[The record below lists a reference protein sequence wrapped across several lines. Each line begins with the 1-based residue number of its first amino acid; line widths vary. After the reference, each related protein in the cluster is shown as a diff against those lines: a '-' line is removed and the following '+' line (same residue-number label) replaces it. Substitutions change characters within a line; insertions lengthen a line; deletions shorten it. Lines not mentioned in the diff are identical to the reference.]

1 MITFMR
7 RYRKG
12 LQVGLLVVIAAFVA
26 SLFVFGSRSFDGGGE
41 SGDRV
46 ATVNGERISRK
57 QYQDRYQAVM
67 DYYSQMNR
75 GRLSA
80 EMAEQLG
87 LPQRV
92 VDELV
97 TEAVVVQRAQAEG
110 LGMDDDEFN
119 ASVHAMREFQDNGR
133 FSMDRYRRFLQVRGS
148 DAERELRRYLTL
160 RKVQRVIVGGVRATD
175 AEVEQAW
182 QLRQEQVRAAW
193 ALVELAPLMT
203 A

>member
-12 LQVGLLVVIAAFVA
+12 LQVGLLVVIIAFVA
-26 SLFVFGSRSFDGGGE
+26 SLFVFGSRSFDGASGEGG
-41 SGDRV
+41 GDRV

-75 GRLSA
+75 GRLTA

-110 LGMDDDEFN
+110 LAVDDE
-119 ASVHAMREFQDNGR
+119 E
-133 FSMDRYRRFLQVRGS
+133 
-148 DAERELRRYLTL
+148 
-160 RKVQRVIVGGVRATD
+160 
-175 AEVEQAW
+175 
-182 QLRQEQVRAAW
+182 
-193 ALVELAPLMT
+193 
-203 A
+203 

>member
-12 LQVGLLVVIAAFVA
+12 LQIGLLVVIIAFVA
-26 SLFVFGSRSFDGGGE
+26 SLFVFGSRSFDGSASEG
-41 SGDRV
+41 GDRV
-46 ATVNGERISRK
+46 ATVNGERITRK
-57 QYQDRYQAVM
+57 QYHDRYQAVL

-97 TEAVVVQRAQAEG
+97 TETVVVQRAQAEG
-110 LGMDDDEFN
+110 A
-119 ASVHAMREFQDNGR
+119 AS
-133 FSMDRYRRFLQVRGS
+133 QVA
-148 DAERELRRYLTL
+148 DWECER
-160 RKVQRVIVGGVRATD
+160 Q
-175 AEVEQAW
+175 
-182 QLRQEQVRAAW
+182 
-193 ALVELAPLMT
+193 
-203 A
+203 